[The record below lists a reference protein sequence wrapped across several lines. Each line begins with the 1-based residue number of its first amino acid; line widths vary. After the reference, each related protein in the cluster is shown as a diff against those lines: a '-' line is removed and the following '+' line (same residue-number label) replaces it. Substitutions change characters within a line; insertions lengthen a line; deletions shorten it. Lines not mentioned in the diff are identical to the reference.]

1 MSLQRSSTIASFE
14 SNALAY
20 IGRHGL
26 DLVWSAFFDDYT
38 VLCCEQE
45 DVNVTFYVES
55 LFSLLGIGYAVEGD
69 KAPPFQPVFKSLG
82 LEFSLGSLQHGYFL
96 LQHTESRRE
105 LVSAIDVLLN
115 AQRITAKELERLH
128 GRLVWFNSFVF
139 GRLMNHAVKII
150 SINCHSNSKYVAC
163 GTELKNALD
172 QLRKILLASL
182 LRSAN
187 LCARPGS
194 FSPTALLNQ
203 QHITEPLWE
212 AFLSVPTVP
221 LLNVSE
227 RA

>member
-55 LFSLLGIGYAVEGD
+55 LFRLLGIGYAVEGD

-172 QLRKILLASL
+172 QLRKTLLSCKPLEISKSL
-182 LRSAN
+182 CKTWIVFTDGA
-187 LCARPGS
+187 
-194 FSPTALLNQ
+194 FEPTAHHRATLGGVLVSPNG
-203 QHITEPLWE
+203 
-212 AFLSVPTVP
+212 TVP
-221 LLNVSE
+221 GVTI
-227 RA
+227 